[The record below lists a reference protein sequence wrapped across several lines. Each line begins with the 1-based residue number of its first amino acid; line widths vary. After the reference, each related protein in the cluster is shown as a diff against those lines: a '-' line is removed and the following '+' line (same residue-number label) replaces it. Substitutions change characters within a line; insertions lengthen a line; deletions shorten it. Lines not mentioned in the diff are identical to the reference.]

1 MFAVVDPS
9 PNRRDGEGETK
20 KVKREDEGRN
30 IHRNSPVINIE
41 LNIISPK

>member
-1 MFAVVDPS
+1 MFAVMDPS

-20 KVKREDEGRN
+20 KVKREDKGRN
-30 IHRNSPVINIE
+30 IYRNSPVISIE